1 MIGKVVW
8 KYEGGIVMGLR
19 RVVCDRRFGSV
30 LVVMWW
36 SSSNVWYSRTDYK
49 YAKER
54 VGRESI
60 VI

>member
-30 LVVMWW
+30 LEGGGRQVVYG
-36 SSSNVWYSRTDYK
+36 SQGDQL
-49 YAKER
+49 
-54 VGRESI
+54 
-60 VI
+60 